1 LFSFDALTPS
11 GFEHVPL
18 KSLRSIAE
26 SGALQL
32 DVSPLGAKI
41 FESKFVVTSISI
53 QAMMVN
59 PENTV
64 LRKIWIG
71 LAITIMFIAA
81 TVLLVSVPASRFT
94 DPAAR
99 EYAAG
104 IARVIVGLIV
114 IVMIRQRNWGL
125 NALTSPSSRS
135 WAITLPVAVYCLV
148 VYPLLFTGTLS
159 LNLTQPNLAA
169 GVAFNGFAAGAL
181 EELIF
186 RGLILSLLLSAN
198 SDDQKLSNTWRAILI
213 SALLFSLP
221 HAMNLLVGH
230 AEARVLAQVVW
241 SFLLGIVFACLR
253 IAGRSIWPVA
263 VLHGA
268 MNAFVHVNR
277 LGIEI
282 QPSLLRAAALAFA
295 PVPLCI
301 YGAILLHK
309 QRRIAVT

>member
-1 LFSFDALTPS
+1 
-11 GFEHVPL
+11 
-18 KSLRSIAE
+18 
-26 SGALQL
+26 
-32 DVSPLGAKI
+32 
-41 FESKFVVTSISI
+41 
-53 QAMMVN
+53 MMVN
-59 PENTV
+59 PKNTV
-64 LRKIWIG
+64 LRKIWIC

-114 IVMIRQRNWGL
+114 IVTIWRRNWGL
-125 NALTSPSSRS
+125 NALSSPSSRS

-159 LNLTQPNLAA
+159 LNLTQPTLAA

-198 SDDQKLSNTWRAILI
+198 SDDQKLSNIWRAILV

-221 HAMNLLVGH
+221 HALNLLVGH

-241 SFLLGIVFACLR
+241 SFLLGVVFACLR